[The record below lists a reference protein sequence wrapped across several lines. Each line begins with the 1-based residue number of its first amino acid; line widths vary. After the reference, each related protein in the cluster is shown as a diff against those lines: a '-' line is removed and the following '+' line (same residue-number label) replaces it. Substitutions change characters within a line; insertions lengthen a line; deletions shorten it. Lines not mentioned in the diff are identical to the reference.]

1 MEVVKNTY
9 DIIRLDIVF
18 CDAPAKDS
26 LGDCDVVIGG
36 RGDIK
41 SANKV
46 IVAEPWTR
54 DGGGDDQVEDAVL
67 EPKAGIEG
75 LVKWRGNVEDVP
87 SILGEDVDIA
97 VGDETGYGGGEKLGT
112 CQDGGG
118 IVCGRGRRTS

>member
-1 MEVVKNTY
+1 MEVVENTY